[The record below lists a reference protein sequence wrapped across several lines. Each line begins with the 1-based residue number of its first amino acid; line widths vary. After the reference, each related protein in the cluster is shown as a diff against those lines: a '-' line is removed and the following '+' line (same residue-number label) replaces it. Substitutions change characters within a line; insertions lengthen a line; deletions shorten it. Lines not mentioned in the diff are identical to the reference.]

1 MQTERLK
8 TLAISDSGF
17 IFDPSSGDTFNTNDI
32 GIQIINLLKQGKDF
46 NDIMDQLI
54 EDYEVTENE
63 LEADL
68 RDYIQI
74 LKNYHMV

>member
-68 RDYIQI
+68 RDYIQT